1 MPKKEVKVWGGIGE
15 KKSKRTNQW
24 AIQDRIYDS
33 NGLCPSLTNYK
44 ANYWIIVY
52 KEKDSKVKQM
62 TNDEIRK
69 LNDEIEEMETDYW
82 NSKFD
87 YEQQRADI
95 LLGTD
100 FGAVIGKAKPTV
112 AEKDAYIEQTIGELR
127 LQYRE
132 LRATLESKKRLFQ
145 IMLKEIGDN
154 E

>member
-1 MPKKEVKVWGGIGE
+1 M
-15 KKSKRTNQW
+15 
-24 AIQDRIYDS
+24 
-33 NGLCPSLTNYK
+33 
-44 ANYWIIVY
+44 
-52 KEKDSKVKQM
+52 
-62 TNDEIRK
+62 NDKIRK

-82 NSKFD
+82 NKKFE
-87 YEQQRADI
+87 YEQERADI

-132 LRATLESKKRLFQ
+132 LRTNLESKKRLFQ

>member
-1 MPKKEVKVWGGIGE
+1 MPKKEIKVWGGIGE
-15 KKSKRTNQW
+15 KKAKRTNQW

-33 NGLCPSLTNYK
+33 NYLCPTLTNYK

-62 TNDEIRK
+62 VNDEIRK

-82 NSKFD
+82 TAKCD
-87 YEQQRADI
+87 YEMQKANL

-100 FGAVIGKAKPTV
+100 FASVIGKAKPTV
-112 AEKDAYIEQTIGELR
+112 AEKDSWIETQIGELK
-127 LQYRE
+127 LNYRMI
-132 LRATLESKKRLFQ
+132 RTTLESKKRLFQ
-145 IMLKEIGDN
+145 VMLKEIGDN

>member
-1 MPKKEVKVWGGIGE
+1 
-15 KKSKRTNQW
+15 
-24 AIQDRIYDS
+24 
-33 NGLCPSLTNYK
+33 
-44 ANYWIIVY
+44 
-52 KEKDSKVKQM
+52 M
-62 TNDEIRK
+62 TNDKIRK

>member
-1 MPKKEVKVWGGIGE
+1 M
-15 KKSKRTNQW
+15 
-24 AIQDRIYDS
+24 
-33 NGLCPSLTNYK
+33 
-44 ANYWIIVY
+44 
-52 KEKDSKVKQM
+52 M
-62 TNDEIRK
+62 TNDEIRL
-69 LNDEIEEMETDYW
+69 LNGEIEEMETDYW

-87 YEQQRADI
+87 YEQQRANL

-127 LQYRE
+127 LNYRE

-145 IMLKEIGDN
+145 VMLKELGD

>member
-1 MPKKEVKVWGGIGE
+1 M
-15 KKSKRTNQW
+15 
-24 AIQDRIYDS
+24 
-33 NGLCPSLTNYK
+33 
-44 ANYWIIVY
+44 
-52 KEKDSKVKQM
+52 
-62 TNDEIRK
+62 NDEIRK
-69 LNDEIEEMETDYW
+69 LNDEIEEMETNYW
-82 NSKFD
+82 NSKFE
-87 YEQQRADI
+87 YEQERANI

-132 LRATLESKKRLFQ
+132 SRTTLESKKRLFQ

>member
-1 MPKKEVKVWGGIGE
+1 
-15 KKSKRTNQW
+15 
-24 AIQDRIYDS
+24 
-33 NGLCPSLTNYK
+33 
-44 ANYWIIVY
+44 
-52 KEKDSKVKQM
+52 M

-69 LNDEIEEMETDYW
+69 LNDEIEDLEDDYW
-82 NSKFD
+82 NSKYD
-87 YEQQRADI
+87 YEQQRANI